1 MAHDVLVLCVF
12 LLIRPCCRQLQW
24 AGSSVRRYLLKWE
37 GERGS
42 TGLIYCLCRGESER
56 GGVKSEKEKPDS
68 SFESLELSETGW
80 SLSRVKEESKWMKRC
95 WFFFFP
101 PSSAGDFSQTSLLLH
116 ILRFFCVPLLG
127 ICYRPHLTAAQQKPL
142 WNYPAC
148 FTVCRELCLDAFLVL
163 EGENPPAVLLSPV
176 WVQTQPWEFQDSL
189 SAAFPHFIPVCLF
202 VLRNCITPHKFVQS
216 VTH

>member
-56 GGVKSEKEKPDS
+56 GGVKSEKEKRDS

-95 WFFFFP
+95 WFFP

-116 ILRFFCVPLLG
+116 ILRFSWEPVIDLIWPLLN
-127 ICYRPHLTAAQQKPL
+127 K
-142 WNYPAC
+142 
-148 FTVCRELCLDAFLVL
+148 
-163 EGENPPAVLLSPV
+163 
-176 WVQTQPWEFQDSL
+176 SL
-189 SAAFPHFIPVCLF
+189 SGITQHASRSAESCALMLF
-202 VLRNCITPHKFVQS
+202 WWWRERTPPLCY
-216 VTH
+216 